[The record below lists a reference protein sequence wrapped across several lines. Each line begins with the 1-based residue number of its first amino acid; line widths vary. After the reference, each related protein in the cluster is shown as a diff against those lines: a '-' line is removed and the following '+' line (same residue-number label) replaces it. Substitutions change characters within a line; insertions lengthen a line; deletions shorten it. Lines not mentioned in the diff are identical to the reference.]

1 MSVVHCIFLT
11 PKTKGDFILDLEV
24 HATIYKHFFKQEN
37 CPLEPKF
44 SLAIGLIQSYVYE
57 GKRDGDICVC
67 LYIHRHALWHTQ
79 SVILL
84 DKMK

>member
-1 MSVVHCIFLT
+1 MSVVHRIFLT

-24 HATIYKHFFKQEN
+24 HATSFFKQEN

-44 SLAIGLIQSYVYE
+44 SLAIWLIQSYVYE

-84 DKMK
+84 DELK